1 MDIDRKEVSTMKQ
14 LKWITIMTLTLFILS
29 ACGGGT
35 GDDGGNTGSQTP
47 PDDELASVLDV
58 FSIEGEK
65 VPFMEVQENSEG
77 KLYPQTAGY
86 FEDGQYIVD
95 GMADGFDSH
104 DLDDFQ
110 TMSGEEVTAEIDS
123 IVSEIDVPRDAR
135 GGVSMD
141 YVVEP
146 YYEPLHIFKYTS
158 PTDGSETL
166 QIPIFFTIPKAV
178 TGNVPADMDEAQ
190 LDNFM
195 RTERENRFMTGE
207 PIKSM
212 DVKLLGVGAKPK
224 YNEPVYLM
232 SFSINDPLQ
241 FIEETTRTEREK
253 ASPVFKSV
261 DANKY
266 ESWVEIRPDANARG
280 GTRSLLI
287 YKTPEVID
295 ALNLSEGPGL
305 AKLTNDKDN
314 EKPYVYETAE

>member
-1 MDIDRKEVSTMKQ
+1 MRDFKLALLLVVLTA
-14 LKWITIMTLTLFILS
+14 TLV
-29 ACGGGT
+29 ACGNS
-35 GDDGGNTGSQTP
+35 DNDEGSTDSQMP
-47 PDDELASVLDV
+47 SEDELASVLDV
-58 FSIEGEK
+58 FSIEGVK

-95 GMADGFDSH
+95 GMGGH

-123 IVSEIDVPRDAR
+123 IVSEIDVPMGS
-135 GGVSMD
+135 GGDIAVD
-141 YVVEP
+141 YTVEP

-166 QIPIFFTIPKAV
+166 QIPIFFTMPHV
-178 TGNVPADMDEAQ
+178 VRGNAPADMNEAQ
-190 LDNFM
+190 LDNFI
-195 RTERENRFMTGE
+195 RTERENQFMTGK

-212 DVKLLGVGAKPK
+212 DAKLHGEGRNPRRDAAA
-224 YNEPVYLM
+224 YLM

-241 FIEETTRTEREK
+241 FIEETTRSEREK
-253 ASPVFKSV
+253 AFPVFKSV

>member
-35 GDDGGNTGSQTP
+35 GNDGGNTGSQTP

-65 VPFMEVQENSEG
+65 VPFMEVQENSDG

-95 GMADGFDSH
+95 GMGDGLGRH
-104 DLDDFQ
+104 DMDDFQ

-123 IVSEIDVPRDAR
+123 IVSEIDVPRSSR
-135 GGVSMD
+135 GFKMD

-158 PTDGSETL
+158 PTDGSESL
-166 QIPIFFTIPKAV
+166 QIPIFFTIPS
-178 TGNVPADMDEAQ
+178 TSISIPADMNEEQ
-190 LDNFM
+190 LDNFI
-195 RTERENRFMTGE
+195 RTEQENHFMTDS
-207 PIKSM
+207 PVSSM
-212 DVKLLGVGAKPK
+212 DVKLHGEGTEPK
-224 YNEPVYLM
+224 YNDPAYLM

-241 FIEETTRTEREK
+241 FIEDTSRSEREK
-253 ASPVFKSV
+253 AFPVFKSV

-280 GTRSLLI
+280 RTRNLLI
-287 YKTPEVID
+287 YKTPEVIET
-295 ALNLSEGPGL
+295 LNLSEGPGL
-305 AKLTNDKDN
+305 TTLTNETDD

>member
-35 GDDGGNTGSQTP
+35 GSDGGNTGSQTP

-95 GMADGFDSH
+95 GMGGH
-104 DLDDFQ
+104 DMDDFE
-110 TMSGEEVTAEIDS
+110 TMSQEEVTAEIDS
-123 IVSEIDVPRDAR
+123 IVSEIDVPVGSRSVIA
-135 GGVSMD
+135 MD
-141 YVVEP
+141 YTVEP
-146 YYEPLHIFKYTS
+146 YYEPLHIFKYSS

-166 QIPIFFTIPKAV
+166 QIPIFYTMP
-178 TGNVPADMDEAQ
+178 NVMVGAPADMNEAQ
-190 LDNFM
+190 FDNFI
-195 RTERENRFMTGE
+195 RTERENRFLTGE

-212 DVKLLGVGAKPK
+212 DVKLHGEGT
-224 YNEPVYLM
+224 EPGKNRTAYLV

-241 FIEETTRTEREK
+241 FIEDTTRSEREK
-253 ASPVFKSV
+253 AFPVFKSV

-266 ESWVEIRPDANARG
+266 ESWVEIRPDTNKKG

-295 ALNLSEGPGL
+295 ALNLGEGSGL
-305 AKLTNDKDN
+305 ITLTNEMGD

>member
-1 MDIDRKEVSTMKQ
+1 MKQ

-35 GDDGGNTGSQTP
+35 GSNGGSNESETP
-47 PDDELASVLDV
+47 QKDELVSVLDV
-58 FSIEGEK
+58 FSIEGTK

-95 GMADGFDSH
+95 GMADGFGSH
-104 DLDDFQ
+104 DMDDFQ
-110 TMSGEEVTAEIDS
+110 TMSQEEVTAEIDS
-123 IVSEIDVPRDAR
+123 IVSEIDVPIGA
-135 GGVSMD
+135 GGDIKVD
-141 YVVEP
+141 YMVEP
-146 YYEPLHIFKYTS
+146 YYEPLHIFKYSS
-158 PTDGSETL
+158 PTDGSESL
-166 QIPIFFTIPKAV
+166 QIPIFFTMPQV
-178 TGNVPADMDEAQ
+178 VRGDVPADMNEAQ
-190 LDNFM
+190 LDDFV
-195 RTERENRFMTGE
+195 RTEREKRFMVGK

-212 DVKLLGVGAKPK
+212 DVKLDGEGRNSRRDAAA
-224 YNEPVYLM
+224 YLM

-253 ASPVFKSV
+253 AFPVFKSV

-280 GTRSLLI
+280 GVRSLLI